1 MTEKDTAGQTSG
13 ASAAVADGRV
23 IYQLHHQTTYQYSL
37 PVRLSHQMLHLTPRE
52 LAWQRCL
59 SHQVNIQPAPALVRS
74 YEDNFGNVIKAFSL
88 DTDHTSLD
96 VVAESWVE
104 LTPRLLPAHSMPWE
118 EAVALLSYQG
128 ARPLSPGMLD
138 ASNFLF
144 ESSHVRI
151 KREFIHYAE
160 QCFTPGLP
168 LLDGVR
174 ALMLRIFD
182 EFAFDPA
189 ATTVSTPVTDVFA
202 NRRGVCQDFAHLM
215 LSCLRSVG
223 LAARYV
229 SGYLLTQPP
238 PGQPRLIGA
247 DASHAWVS
255 VYCPGRDGEA
265 GVWIDADPTNGLFP
279 DTSHITLGWGRD
291 FLDVSPLRG
300 VLIGGGQQTMQV
312 AVTVMPGEEAG
323 ELAFAI

>member
-1 MTEKDTAGQTSG
+1 MVQDDQAGDI
-13 ASAAVADGRV
+13 AATQAQRLV
-23 IYQLHHQTTYQYSL
+23 YQIRHQTTYQYSL

-52 LAWQRCL
+52 LPWQHCI
-59 SHQVNIQPAPALVRS
+59 SHSVNIQPAPQLVRS
-74 YEDNFGNVIKAFSL
+74 YEDNFGNVIKGFSL

-96 VVAESWVE
+96 VHADSWVE
-104 LTPRLLPAHSMPWE
+104 LTSRSLPQDALSWD
-118 EAVALLSYQG
+118 EAVMQQSYHGGQ
-128 ARPLSPGMLD
+128 SMQPGMLD

-151 KREFIHYAE
+151 KREFIRYAAD
-160 QCFTPGLP
+160 CFRPGLSVVE
-168 LLDGVR
+168 GVR
-174 ALMLRIFD
+174 ALMLRIHD
-182 EFAFDPA
+182 EFSFDPA
-189 ATTVSTPVTDVFA
+189 ATTVSTPVTEVFV

-215 LSCLRSVG
+215 LSCLRSIG

-229 SGYLLTQPP
+229 SGYLLTEPP

-255 VYCPGRDGEA
+255 VYCPGREGEE
-265 GVWIDADPTNGLFP
+265 GVWIDADPTNGIFA

-300 VLIGGGQQTMQV
+300 VLIGGGQQSMQV
-312 AVTVMPGEEAG
+312 AVTVMPGEEAQG
-323 ELAFAI
+323 LQLSI

>member
-1 MTEKDTAGQTSG
+1 MDKPMPGNTPVEPSPRT
-13 ASAAVADGRV
+13 V
-23 IYQLHHQTTYQYSL
+23 YQILHQTTYQYAL
-37 PVRLSHQMLHLTPRE
+37 PVRLSHQVLHLTPRE
-52 LAWQRCL
+52 LPWQQCL
-59 SHQVNIQPAPALVRS
+59 SHQINIAPVPLLVRS

-96 VVAESWVE
+96 VHAESWVA
-104 LTPRLLPAHSMPWE
+104 LTSRVLPDTTPSWE
-118 EAVALLSYQG
+118 DVAALLAYQG
-128 ARPLSPGMLD
+128 ARVLPPDLLD

-151 KREFIHYAE
+151 KREFNAYAQE
-160 QCFTPGLP
+160 SFTPGLP

-174 ALMLRIFD
+174 ALMLRIFN
-182 EFAFDPA
+182 EFSFDPT

-238 PGQPRLIGA
+238 PGQARLVGA

-255 VYCPGRDGEA
+255 VFCPGADGA
-265 GVWIDADPTNGLFP
+265 PGFWIDADPTNGLFP

-291 FLDVSPLRG
+291 FLDMSPLRG
-300 VLIGGGQQTMQV
+300 VLIGGGQQSMQV

-323 ELAFAI
+323 GLAFSV